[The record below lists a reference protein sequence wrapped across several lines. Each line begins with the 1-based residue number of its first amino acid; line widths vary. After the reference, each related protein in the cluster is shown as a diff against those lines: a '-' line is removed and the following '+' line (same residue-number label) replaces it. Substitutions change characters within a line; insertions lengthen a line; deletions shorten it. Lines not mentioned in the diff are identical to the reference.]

1 MNNFINNKPMKV
13 IIFDLDETLGY
24 FYEFSIMLDAI
35 ERFYNKKLTLSQTCR
50 VLDLYPEYFRPSIF
64 TILKY
69 LSKLKE
75 QNIIN
80 KLYIYTNNQ
89 GGKKWSRFIQ
99 TYIETKINYPIFDQI
114 IHAFKVNGVQI
125 EQSRTTHQKT
135 HTDFIKCSKLPEKTK
150 ICFIDDQDHPKME
163 HDNVYVININPYKYG
178 LNINILINRFIR
190 YTIQNN
196 NFEKIVQKKIGLFK
210 NHVKYIFENVYKYK
224 YIEKK
229 EKEYNVDKIVSKRLI
244 FLLDEFIQEF

>member
-1 MNNFINNKPMKV
+1 MSHVVNNKPMKV

-24 FYEFSIMLDAI
+24 FYEFSILLDAV
-35 ERFYNKKLTLSQTCR
+35 EKYYNAKLTLLQTCN

-69 LSKLKE
+69 LSNLKDK
-75 QNIIN
+75 NIIH
-80 KLYIYTNNQ
+80 KVYIYTNNQ

-99 TYIETKINYPIFDQI
+99 AYIEKKINYPIFDQI

-125 EQSRTTHQKT
+125 EKLRTTHQKT
-135 HTDFIKCSKLPEKTK
+135 HDDFIKCSKLPENTN
-150 ICFIDDQDHPKME
+150 ICFIDDQPHPKMV
-163 HDNVYVININPYKYG
+163 HDNVYVINISPYKYG
-178 LNINILINRFIR
+178 LNINIIINRFIR
-190 YTIQNN
+190 LSRKNN
-196 NFEKIVQKKIGLFK
+196 EFEKIGQQNIIFFKK
-210 NHVKYIFENVYKYK
+210 HVITVFENVYNYN

-229 EKEYNVDKIVSKRLI
+229 EKEYKIDKIVSKRLI